1 MVGGLWVV
9 GCGLWVVSD
18 QWSAVSSR
26 DSEIPPTEDVGW
38 WLEGNK
44 KGAPCER
51 AYKNSNMYL
60 FAFDVRPGGC

>member
-1 MVGGLWVV
+1 MLIWVCQGDCGWLVIGYGLSVRGRV
-9 GCGLWVVSD
+9 ATGDRPYRKG
-18 QWSAVSSR
+18 
-26 DSEIPPTEDVGW
+26 GW